1 MTTTNTSM
9 KLVLTLGFGRETVD
23 SNLPVA
29 EEHGTPQS
37 TEYTEYRTHEEYRN
51 TQSTVHTKSTGIH
64 RVPYTRRVPEYTEY
78 RTH

>member
-29 EEHGTPQS
+29 EEHGNFFSSLFLTDR
-37 TEYTEYRTHEEYRN
+37 Y
-51 TQSTVHTKSTGIH
+51 I
-64 RVPYTRRVPEYTEY
+64 
-78 RTH
+78 